1 MDDIPVYK
9 LSPKGAPI
17 RGKVNLL
24 LAGFKRQSVIS
35 VDEVLRAIDVL
46 PAFHLEKLRSIEYD
60 PIWNVGDEL
69 DYYESRSSLA
79 AAGKYVLADKTIL
92 MHKFINKPLF
102 YRMLYH
108 EIGHYVF
115 YNAIGGDLKKEWVTR
130 LYPGNPYI
138 TQYASR
144 NGSEDFAECYA
155 SYILEPG
162 KLMHIIEK
170 FSFMKH
176 QVFKRFMPD
185 TSVL

>member
-1 MDDIPVYK
+1 MNDIPVYK

-60 PIWNVGDEL
+60 PIWNVCDEL

-108 EIGHYVF
+108 EIGHFVF

-130 LYPGNPYI
+130 LYPGYPYI